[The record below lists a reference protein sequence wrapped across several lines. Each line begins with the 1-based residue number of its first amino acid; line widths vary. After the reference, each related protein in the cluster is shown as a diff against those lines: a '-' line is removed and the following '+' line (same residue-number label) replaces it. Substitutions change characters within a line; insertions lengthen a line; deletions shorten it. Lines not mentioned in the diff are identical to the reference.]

1 MKNLAP
7 QIFRQRLLVEGYTT
21 AAVDRRL
28 IEATLT
34 GLAAQLGL
42 RAYAAPVIFSPG
54 DAARPDNQGFDAFL
68 PLADSGIALYYWAGP
83 RFVSVLLYTC
93 ARFEEGAAIDYLRSA
108 FGIDGEIAS
117 ASI

>member
-1 MKNLAP
+1 VKNLAP

-21 AAVDRRL
+21 ARVDRQML
-28 IEATLT
+28 EATLN
-34 GLAAQLGL
+34 GLAEHLGL

-54 DAARPDNQGFDAFL
+54 DAARADNQGFDAFL
-68 PLADSGIALYYWAGP
+68 PLADSGISLYYWAGA

-93 ARFEEGAAIDYLRSA
+93 ARFDEAAAIDYLRRA

-117 ASI
+117 LSI

>member
-21 AAVDRRL
+21 AAVDRQML
-28 IEATLT
+28 EATMT

-54 DAARPDNQGFDAFL
+54 DAARAGNQGFDAFL
-68 PLADSGIALYYWAGP
+68 PLIDSGISVYYWASA

-93 ARFEEGAAIDYLRSA
+93 AEFDESAAIEFLRRA

-117 ASI
+117 TSI